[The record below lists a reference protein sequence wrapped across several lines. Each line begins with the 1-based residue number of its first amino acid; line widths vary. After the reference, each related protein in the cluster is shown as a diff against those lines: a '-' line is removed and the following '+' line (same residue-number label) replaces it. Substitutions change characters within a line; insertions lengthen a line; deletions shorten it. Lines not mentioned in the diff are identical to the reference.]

1 MSNKSALLKLENVGK
16 RFGGNWAIKGV
27 DMSVNK
33 GELVG
38 IIGPNGAGK
47 TTLFN
52 MITRLLEPTEGM
64 IFFKGKEISRLTPNK
79 ICDIGIS
86 RTFQIVKPFGQL
98 SVLENVAIGALKHE
112 NVVKKAKEKARE
124 YIELVGLGSFA
135 DVPANSL
142 PIGNRK
148 RLELARALATE
159 PELIMLDEVMGGLND
174 VETEEMMAL
183 ISKLHKEG
191 LTILLIE
198 HNMHALMSLSEKVV
212 VLCYGEKLAEGS
224 ATEVA
229 SNQDVIE
236 AYLGRDD
243 DAESQ

>member
-1 MSNKSALLKLENVGK
+1 MPNESALLNLNNIGK

-27 DMSVNK
+27 NMSVQK
-33 GELVG
+33 GELIG

-52 MITRLLEPTEGM
+52 MITCLLEPTEGR
-64 IFFKGKEISRLTPNK
+64 IFFKNKEISKLTPNK
-79 ICDIGIS
+79 ICDRGIS
-86 RTFQIVKPFGQL
+86 RTFQIAKPFGQL
-98 SVLENVAIGALKHE
+98 TVLENVAIGALKNE
-112 NVVKKAKEKARE
+112 KAVKKAKEKARE
-124 YIELVGLGSFA
+124 YIELVGLGA
-135 DVPANSL
+135 YVDQPAHSL

-174 VETEEMMAL
+174 TETTEMMNL
-183 ISKLHKEG
+183 ISKLHKKG

-224 ATEVA
+224 AEEIA
-229 SNQDVIE
+229 SNKEVIE

-243 DAESQ
+243 DA

>member
-1 MSNKSALLKLENVGK
+1 
-16 RFGGNWAIKGV
+16 
-27 DMSVNK
+27 
-33 GELVG
+33 
-38 IIGPNGAGK
+38 
-47 TTLFN
+47 TLFN

-198 HNMHALMSLSEKVV
+198 HN
-212 VLCYGEKLAEGS
+212 
-224 ATEVA
+224 
-229 SNQDVIE
+229 
-236 AYLGRDD
+236 
-243 DAESQ
+243 